1 MYQISQIRNNYNL
14 EENCVVTEIFALNLS
29 NKDDN
34 GEPTPNREVAIYKK
48 FCQDKTEEEMEKYTA
63 PFSLTA
69 LSIAADM
76 SPEDVIKCVGK
87 PFKRCLTRLTG
98 SSVIYNVADMLIKT
112 RLYVEVSLEPG
123 FKNPTFFTF
132 ANESPLT
139 IEFLKELQFENMA
152 GYKPFEHNK

>member
-14 EENCVVTEIFALNLS
+14 DENCVVTEIFALNLS
-29 NKDDN
+29 NQDDN
-34 GEPTPNREVAIYKK
+34 GEPTSDREVAFYKK

-69 LSIAADM
+69 LSIASDM
-76 SPEDVIKCVGK
+76 SPDDVIKVVGK

-98 SSVIYNVADMLIKT
+98 SSVLYNVADMTIKT
-112 RLYVEVSLEPG
+112 RLYVEVSLDSG
-123 FKNPTFFTF
+123 FKNPTSFTF

-139 IEFLKELQFENMA
+139 TEFLKELQFENMA
-152 GYKPFEHNK
+152 GYKPFKDNE